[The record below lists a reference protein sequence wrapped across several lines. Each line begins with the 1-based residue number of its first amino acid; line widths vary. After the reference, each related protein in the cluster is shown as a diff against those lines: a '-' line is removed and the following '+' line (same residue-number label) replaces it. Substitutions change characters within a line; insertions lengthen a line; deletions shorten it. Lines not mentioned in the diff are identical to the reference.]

1 MSLDKTF
8 GSSQANKQSKYI
20 LRTLHCDHR
29 DESGV
34 NSLQAN
40 GWGIGHTDS
49 MDIKCLLFLSRVAR
63 LSLRESGYALFS
75 TFALQTINQLT
86 ILVGAVHSLHNDST
100 LAS

>member
-49 MDIKCLLFLSRVAR
+49 MDINCLLF
-63 LSLRESGYALFS
+63 
-75 TFALQTINQLT
+75 
-86 ILVGAVHSLHNDST
+86 
-100 LAS
+100 